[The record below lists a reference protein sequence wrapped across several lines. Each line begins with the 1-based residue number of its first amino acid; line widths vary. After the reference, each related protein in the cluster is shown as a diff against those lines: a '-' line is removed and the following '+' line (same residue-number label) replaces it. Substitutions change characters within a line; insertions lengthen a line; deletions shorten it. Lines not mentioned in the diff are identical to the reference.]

1 MCTCADDAMH
11 YYMNCVCWRLRSFL
25 VEERQHRTGQDV
37 VGGDGIAC

>member
-25 VEERQHRTGQDV
+25 VEERPHRTGRDRTWW
-37 VGGDGIAC
+37 VGIE